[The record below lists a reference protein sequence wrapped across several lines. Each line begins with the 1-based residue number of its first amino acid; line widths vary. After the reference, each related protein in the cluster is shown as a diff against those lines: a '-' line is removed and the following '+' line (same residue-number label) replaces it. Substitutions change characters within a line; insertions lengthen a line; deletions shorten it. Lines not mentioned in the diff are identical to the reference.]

1 MSIEARQ
8 SSFSNSV
15 LGQNAFSSAFET
27 PLSIEQVVTLVA
39 SSIASVPDGTILQVL
54 GFSSETFGLQ
64 ETSISAFQEVSVNSN
79 FQFQYN
85 DNSFI
90 SPPEG
95 CNQLYCA
102 YSLGGNQFYTEF
114 DSNNGCSISN
124 SLETGNVVVIQ
135 ITISESIDLS
145 QCLTAPQFI
154 TLTP

>member
-15 LGQNAFSSAFET
+15 LGQDAFTSAFET

-39 SSIASVPDGTILQVL
+39 PSITFLPGGTILEVL
-54 GFSSETFGLQ
+54 GFSSESFALQ
-64 ETSISAFQEVSVNSN
+64 ETSITAFQEVSVNSN
-79 FQFQYN
+79 FQFQYGG
-85 DNSFI
+85 NSII

-95 CNQLYCA
+95 VNQLYCA
-102 YSLGGNQFYTEF
+102 YSLGSSQFYTEF

-135 ITISESIDLS
+135 VTISESIDIS